1 MRSWLMWVSVP
12 SAPRPGPGRAG
23 NWVAPYRTPGAT
35 FRGPAAGLGATSG
48 TCLYSNNFA
57 ARAPMPRPASAC
69 TGTREFG
76 DTGILGFG
84 DTMTEIYSDLI
95 AAEDVLL
102 FVNAAVTSTGQREFR
117 SDASRQRL
125 SLDFLH
131 EYVRVNYRTVYAAS
145 LALDINDHNAA
156 RVVEQLL
163 RTPGEAAETG
173 PDQKRTEGRLIAA
186 RLAMLPPQRVY
197 RLFRALRAAKV
208 SNRRT
213 RAILRDWLAD
223 RPDLGHD
230 AVKYRHGL
238 KTAARHFHLPLTTAT
253 GTGPATGELGDF
265 LFEPGVRPRY
275 EHGLLDAYRRA
286 HYEQGAIYELPFTV
300 AEGFA
305 AKHGVRRTAFVER
318 IAPRMTR
325 LERLRTQRES
335 GADAAGAAVRTDLAV
350 MPLTRLALYT
360 LSLTIDERVGRRAE
374 LTGALRTAARRAA
387 GRYAGTW
394 GRVAAVLDDSYSSSG
409 SGEKRRRPL
418 GVALGGHFLLEAL
431 AAPGAYGAYW
441 TSGRTDP
448 LLVRPY
454 GPTPLGTRVVD
465 ALEYA
470 PDRLVIVSDGWDNA
484 PPGLAGEVLRVW
496 RTRLDRER
504 RTAIVHLN
512 PVYDAEVFDVRRL
525 AASVPTAGIRDAEDL
540 PALVEIAQFAEGRTG
555 LAELQAY
562 LDRRIENFL
571 RTHEGGGG
579 GDRAGLHRADGRAG
593 AGVGRCPAR
602 AAGA

>member
-1 MRSWLMWVSVP
+1 
-12 SAPRPGPGRAG
+12 
-23 NWVAPYRTPGAT
+23 
-35 FRGPAAGLGATSG
+35 
-48 TCLYSNNFA
+48 
-57 ARAPMPRPASAC
+57 
-69 TGTREFG
+69 
-76 DTGILGFG
+76 
-84 DTMTEIYSDLI
+84 MTEIYSDLI

-579 GDRAGLHRADGRAG
+579 R
-593 AGVGRCPAR
+593 
-602 AAGA
+602 